1 MVLLLLLAPASLL
14 FGTGPYDLRLEV
26 STNQVIPGEDR
37 RIQSISNVVTNRA
50 GDILFLGWFTQT
62 ADWPARFGLF
72 LKQAGALQKVIAD
85 GDPLPDGAGKCEL
98 SSSNFPLFDL
108 NENGS
113 LAVVIPSQGILVRES
128 SELKWAVRRGAA
140 IQGTALTVGTVGH
153 YPFTYQEKL
162 IKPFL
167 GSNGQIAFQ
176 ARLSNASR
184 AVLLSS
190 KTGIIPLVLAGV
202 PISGRAKAFGSDHP
216 MNQVRVKGD
225 AVTFDLGG
233 ESGTTTTMGIFQYS
247 GGALRTVA
255 LVGDQIP
262 QIGTIKAIWEF
273 ESNSDGD
280 VALAVDVEDASK
292 QMVPLILTW
301 APSKGLAKLLDSKSV
316 PGWASAAPSF
326 LTVISLDDRD
336 RLFLRLGT

>member
-1 MVLLLLLAPASLL
+1 MNRTVRKARKAIRVVALLLPVLALVSLL
-14 FGTGPYDLRLEV
+14 FGAGPYDLRLEV
-26 STNQVIPGEDR
+26 STNQAIPGEDR
-37 RIQSISNVVTNRA
+37 RIEYISPAVTNRT
-50 GDILFLGWFTQT
+50 GEILFLGWLADTT
-62 ADWPARFGLF
+62 DWPARFGLF

-85 GDPLPDGAGKCEL
+85 GDPLPDGVGNCDL

-108 NENGS
+108 NENGA
-113 LAVVIPSQGILVRES
+113 LLVVIPSQGILIRES

-140 IQGTALTVGTVGH
+140 IQGTSLTVGTVGH
-153 YPFTYQEKL
+153 YPFTYRERP

-167 GSNGQIAFQ
+167 GNNGQVAFQ
-176 ARLSNASR
+176 ARLSDASS

-190 KTGIIPLVLAGV
+190 KTGIIPLVMAGA
-202 PISGRAKAFGSDHP
+202 PIPGRTTAFGSDHQ

-233 ESGTTTTMGIFQYS
+233 ESGTTTTVGIFQYS

-273 ESNSDGD
+273 ESNSDG
-280 VALAVDVEDASK
+280 
-292 QMVPLILTW
+292 
-301 APSKGLAKLLDSKSV
+301 
-316 PGWASAAPSF
+316 
-326 LTVISLDDRD
+326 
-336 RLFLRLGT
+336 